1 MHCNNIIRILLA
13 MIKAA
18 FFDLDGT
25 LVNSIGGLRASMN
38 LVMRKFNCDEISEE
52 QTRQYVGNGYRKFT
66 ESSLKAT
73 ADRLY
78 AKAAKLEHK
87 DADKAM
93 ELEMQADDVLASLD
107 DACEEYM
114 RVYAVHYLDNSAP
127 YNGMRETLDSLKSR
141 GIKLA
146 CITNKPKV
154 PTDKT
159 LREAFGE
166 GYFDYVVCDDGIVP
180 RKPDPTGC
188 LNAMKALGV
197 EKDEVIYA
205 GDTKTDM
212 QTAVNA
218 GLKAVG
224 CLYGFRD
231 EKELREN
238 GADYLIRE
246 PLELLPIVEKLS

>member
-1 MHCNNIIRILLA
+1 

-38 LVMRKFNCDEISEE
+38 LVMKKFGYNEISAE
-52 QTRQYVGNGYRKFT
+52 QTKQYVGNGYKKFT
-66 ESSLKAT
+66 ECALKAT
-73 ADRLY
+73 ADSLY
-78 AKAAKLEHK
+78 AKAEKAERKNP
-87 DADKAM
+87 DAAM
-93 ELEMQADDVLASLD
+93 ELEMQADDVLASFD
-107 DACEEYM
+107 EACEEYLK
-114 RVYAVHYLDNSAP
+114 VYVDHYLDDSAP
-127 YNGMRETLDSLKSR
+127 YPGMVETLNQLKAK
-141 GIKLA
+141 GLKLA

-159 LREAFGE
+159 LAEAFGE
-166 GYFDYVVCDDGIVP
+166 GFFDYVVCDDGIVP

-188 LNAMKALGV
+188 HNAMKALGV
-197 EKDEVIYA
+197 SPEEVVYL

-218 GLKAVG
+218 GLTSVG

-231 EKELREN
+231 EAELKSN
-238 GADYLIRE
+238 GANYLIKE
-246 PLELLPIVEKLS
+246 PLELLTIVESLNK

>member
-1 MHCNNIIRILLA
+1 

-38 LVMRKFNCDEISEE
+38 LVMKKFGYNEISAE
-52 QTRQYVGNGYRKFT
+52 QTKQYVGNGYKKFT
-66 ESSLKAT
+66 ECALKAT
-73 ADRLY
+73 ADSLY
-78 AKAAKLEHK
+78 AKAEKAERKNP
-87 DADKAM
+87 DAAM
-93 ELEMQADDVLASLD
+93 ELEMQADDVLASFD
-107 DACEEYM
+107 EACEEYLK
-114 RVYAVHYLDNSAP
+114 VYADHYLDDSAP
-127 YNGMRETLDSLKSR
+127 YPGMVETLNQLKAK
-141 GIKLA
+141 GLKLA

-159 LREAFGE
+159 LAEAFGE
-166 GYFDYVVCDDGIVP
+166 GFFDYVVCDDGIVP

-188 LNAMKALGV
+188 HNAMKALGV
-197 EKDEVIYA
+197 SPEEVVYL

-218 GLKAVG
+218 GLTSVG

-231 EKELREN
+231 EAELKSN
-238 GADYLIRE
+238 GASYLIKE
-246 PLELLPIVEKLS
+246 PLELLTIVESLNK

>member
-1 MHCNNIIRILLA
+1 

-25 LVNSIGGLRASMN
+25 LVNSIGGLKASMN
-38 LVMRKFNCDEISEE
+38 LVMKKFGYNEISAE
-52 QTRQYVGNGYRKFT
+52 QTKQYVGNGYRKFT
-66 ESSLKAT
+66 ECALKAT
-73 ADRLY
+73 ADSLY
-78 AKAAKLEHK
+78 AKAEKAERKNP
-87 DADKAM
+87 DVAM
-93 ELEMQADDVLASLD
+93 ELEMEADDVLASFD
-107 DACEEYM
+107 DACEEYLK
-114 RVYAVHYLDNSAP
+114 VYAEHYLDDSAP
-127 YNGMRETLDSLKSR
+127 YPGMVETLKQLKAK

-159 LREAFGE
+159 LAEAFGE

-188 LNAMKALGV
+188 HNAMKALGV
-197 EKDEVIYA
+197 NPDEVVYL

-218 GLKAVG
+218 GLTSVG

-231 EKELREN
+231 EAELKAN
-238 GADYLIRE
+238 GANYLIKE
-246 PLELLPIVEKLS
+246 PLELLPIVESLNK

>member
-1 MHCNNIIRILLA
+1 

-25 LVNSIGGLRASMN
+25 LVDSIGGLRASMN
-38 LVMRKFNCDEISEE
+38 LVMRKFNCNEISEE
-52 QTRQYVGNGYRKFT
+52 QTRQYVGNGYRRFT
-66 ESSLKAT
+66 EEALKAT
-73 ADRLY
+73 ADSLY
-78 AKAAKLEHK
+78 AKAAKIEHK
-87 DADKAM
+87 EPDKAM
-93 ELEMQADDVLASLD
+93 ELEMQADDVLAELD
-107 DACEEYM
+107 EACEEYL
-114 RVYAVHYLDNSAP
+114 RVYAEHYLDNSAP
-127 YNGMRETLDSLKSR
+127 YPGMRETLDSLR
-141 GIKLA
+141 TQGIKLA

-159 LREAFGE
+159 LGETFGE

-188 LNAMKALGV
+188 LNAMQALGV
-197 EKDEVIYA
+197 TKDEVIYL

-231 EKELREN
+231 EAELREN

-246 PLELLPIVEKLS
+246 PLELLPIVESLNK

>member
-1 MHCNNIIRILLA
+1 

-38 LVMRKFNCDEISEE
+38 LVMKKFGYNEISAE
-52 QTRQYVGNGYRKFT
+52 QTKQYVGNGYKKFT
-66 ESSLKAT
+66 ECALKAT
-73 ADRLY
+73 ADSLY
-78 AKAAKLEHK
+78 AKAEKAERKNP
-87 DADKAM
+87 DAAM
-93 ELEMQADDVLASLD
+93 ELEMQADDVLASFD
-107 DACEEYM
+107 EACDEYLK
-114 RVYAVHYLDNSAP
+114 VYADHYLDDSAP
-127 YNGMRETLDSLKSR
+127 YPGMVETLNQLKAK
-141 GIKLA
+141 GLKLA

-159 LREAFGE
+159 LAEAFGE
-166 GYFDYVVCDDGIVP
+166 GFFDYVVCDDGIVP

-188 LNAMKALGV
+188 HNAMKALGV
-197 EKDEVIYA
+197 SPEEVVYL

-218 GLKAVG
+218 GLTSVG

-231 EKELREN
+231 EAELKSN
-238 GADYLIRE
+238 GANYLIKE
-246 PLELLPIVEKLS
+246 PLELLTIVESLNK

>member
-1 MHCNNIIRILLA
+1 

-25 LVNSIGGLRASMN
+25 LVNSIGGLKTSMN
-38 LVMRKFNCDEISEE
+38 LVMKQFGFDEISDE
-52 QTRQYVGNGYRKFT
+52 QTKKYVGNGYQKFVDCA
-66 ESSLKAT
+66 LKAT

-78 AKAAKLEHK
+78 AKAEKLESK
-87 DADKAM
+87 DPDKAM
-93 ELEMQADDVLASLD
+93 ELEMQADDVMASYE
-107 DACEEYM
+107 DACEAYFE
-114 RVYAVHYLDNSAP
+114 VYAEHYLDNSDP
-127 YNGMRETLDSLKSR
+127 YPGMKETLAKLKDM

-154 PTDKT
+154 PTAKT
-159 LREAFGE
+159 LDEAFGHD
-166 GYFDYVVCDDGIVP
+166 YFDYVVCDDGIVP

-188 LNAMKALGV
+188 KNAMEALGV
-197 EKDEVIYA
+197 SADEVIYL

-218 GLKAVG
+218 GFRSVG

-231 EKELREN
+231 EKELKDN
-238 GADYLIRE
+238 GAVYLIKE
-246 PLELLPIVEKLS
+246 PLELIPIVESIR

>member
-1 MHCNNIIRILLA
+1 

-38 LVMRKFNCDEISEE
+38 LVMKKFGFNEISAE
-52 QTRQYVGNGYRKFT
+52 QTKQYVGNGYQKFT
-66 ESSLKAT
+66 ECALKAT
-73 ADRLY
+73 ADSLY
-78 AKAAKLEHK
+78 AKAEKAERKNPDL
-87 DADKAM
+87 AM
-93 ELEMQADDVLASLD
+93 ELEMQADDVLASYD
-107 DACEEYM
+107 EACEEYLK
-114 RVYAVHYLDNSAP
+114 VYADHYLDDSAP
-127 YNGMRETLDSLKSR
+127 YPGMVETLEQLKAQ
-141 GIKLA
+141 GIKIA

-180 RKPDPTGC
+180 RKPDPIGC
-188 LNAMKALGV
+188 SNAMKALGV
-197 EKDEVIYA
+197 TKDEVLYL

-231 EKELREN
+231 EKELKGN
-238 GADYLIRE
+238 GANYLIKE
-246 PLELLPIVEKLS
+246 PLELSSIVKSLNESK

>member
-1 MHCNNIIRILLA
+1 

-25 LVNSIGGLRASMN
+25 LVNSIGGLQASMN
-38 LVMRKFNCDEISEE
+38 IVMRKFGFDEISEE
-52 QTRQYVGNGYRKFT
+52 QTKQYVGNGYQKFT
-66 ESSLKAT
+66 ECALKAT

-78 AKAAKLEHK
+78 AKAEKAEHK
-87 DADKAM
+87 NPDAAM
-93 ELEMQADDVLASLD
+93 ELEMQADDVLASYE
-107 DACEEYM
+107 DACEEYL
-114 RVYAVHYLDNSAP
+114 RAYADHYLDNSEP
-127 YNGMRETLDSLKSR
+127 YPGMIETLDTLKAQ

-146 CITNKPKV
+146 CITNKPKL

-159 LREAFGE
+159 LNEAFGE
-166 GYFDYVVCDDGIVP
+166 GYFDFVVCDDGIVP

-188 LNAMKALGV
+188 HNAMKALGV
-197 EKDEVIYA
+197 NSDEVIYL

-218 GLKAVG
+218 GLKSVG

-231 EKELREN
+231 EAELKSN
-238 GADYLIRE
+238 GANYLINK
-246 PLELLPIVEKLS
+246 PLELLPIVETLNR

>member
-1 MHCNNIIRILLA
+1 

-25 LVNSIGGLRASMN
+25 LVDSIGGLRASMN
-38 LVMRKFNCDEISEE
+38 LVMKKFGYNEISVE

-66 ESSLKAT
+66 ECALKAT
-73 ADRLY
+73 ADSLY
-78 AKAAKLEHK
+78 AKAEKAERRNP
-87 DADKAM
+87 DEAM
-93 ELEMQADDVLASLD
+93 ELEMQADDVIASFD
-107 DACEEYM
+107 EACEEYLK
-114 RVYAVHYLDNSAP
+114 VYAEHYLDDSAP
-127 YNGMRETLDSLKSR
+127 YDGMVETLTKLKAK

-159 LREAFGE
+159 LSEAFGA
-166 GYFDYVVCDDGIVP
+166 GFFDYVVCDDGIVP

-188 LNAMKALGV
+188 KNAMKALGV
-197 EKDEVIYA
+197 GKDEVIYL

-231 EKELREN
+231 EAELKSN
-238 GADYLIRE
+238 GADYLIKE
-246 PLELLPIVEKLS
+246 PLELLPIVDELNR